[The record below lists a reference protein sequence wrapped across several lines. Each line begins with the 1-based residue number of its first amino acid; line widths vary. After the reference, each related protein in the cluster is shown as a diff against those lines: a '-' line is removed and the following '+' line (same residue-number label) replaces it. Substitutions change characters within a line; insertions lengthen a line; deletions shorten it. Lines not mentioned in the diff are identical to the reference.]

1 MENQE
6 TNNAPAPE
14 NNEQKGGEEQKFD
27 VNKVGKSSWIHGGI
41 ALVGAV
47 SIFLPWV
54 KVSFMGMS
62 SSASGI
68 NAWQGVIALLAYLGI
83 AAIAILGNTL
93 KIPAQ
98 VKGQID
104 RYGVFVPAAFTV
116 WTLIDVLT
124 TNIVQP
130 GIGLWLSL
138 LASTALILIAY
149 KVIKLK

>member
-27 VNKVGKSSWIHGGI
+27 VNKVEKSSWIHGGI

-54 KVSFMGMS
+54 KVSFMGFS
-62 SSASGI
+62 SSVSGI
-68 NAWQGVIALLAYLGI
+68 KAWQGVIALLAYLGI
-83 AAIAILGNTL
+83 AAIAILGNTI

-98 VKGQID
+98 IKGQID
-104 RYGVFVPAAFTV
+104 RFGVYVPAAFTV

-124 TNIVQP
+124 TSLVQP
-130 GIGLWLSL
+130 GIGLWISL
-138 LASTALILIAY
+138 LASAALILISF